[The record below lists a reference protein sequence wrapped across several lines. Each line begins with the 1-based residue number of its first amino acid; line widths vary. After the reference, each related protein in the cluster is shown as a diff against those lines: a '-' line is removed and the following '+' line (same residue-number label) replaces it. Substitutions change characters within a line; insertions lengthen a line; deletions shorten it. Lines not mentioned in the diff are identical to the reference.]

1 MPNAVELLAKLVGFR
16 SISRQSNLDLIDY
29 VETYLSGFGV
39 ASRRVYSADGARANL
54 YATIGPKDRGGIC
67 LSGHSD
73 VVPVEGQPWTSDPFT
88 LLERDGGRLYGRGTS
103 DMKGFLACV
112 LATVPHFVEHVT
124 DTPIHIAISYD
135 EEIGC
140 VGVRGLIEEL
150 AKDAAKPTGCIIGEP
165 TGMRVASAHK
175 GKSAYRCCV
184 RGLAGHSAA
193 PQLGVNAI
201 EYAAELVAFL
211 RNSGRALQTGDSRDA
226 RYDPPYSTVQT
237 GKIAGGVAVNV
248 VPDRCE
254 FDFEIRELPGED
266 GARVVGDLT
275 RFATDTLLPEMK
287 RVSADAAIELE
298 PLATYPGLKDD
309 ASSAALK
316 ALCGS
321 LLGDTGEMTLS
332 FGTEGGL
339 FQSIG
344 IPAVVC
350 GPGLISRA
358 HKADEYVTVEELK
371 DCLSFLERLVQAR

>member
-1 MPNAVELLAKLVGFR
+1 MPNAIELLAELVSFR
-16 SISRQSNLDLIDY
+16 TISRQSNLELIGY

-73 VVPVEGQPWTSDPFT
+73 VVPVEGQPWSSDPFV
-88 LLERDGGRLYGRGTS
+88 LVERDEGRLYGRGTS

-112 LATVPHFVEHVT
+112 LATVPHFVERVT
-124 DTPIHIAISYD
+124 DTPIHLAISYD

-150 AKDAAKPTGCIIGEP
+150 AQDAAKPTGCIIGEP

-201 EYAAELVAFL
+201 EYAAELVTFL
-211 RNSGRALQTGDSRDA
+211 RNSGRALQSGDSCDA

-237 GKIAGGVAVNV
+237 GKIDGGVAVNV
-248 VPDRCE
+248 VPDHCE

-266 GARVVGDLT
+266 GARVVDEFT
-275 RFATDTLLPEMK
+275 RYASSTLLPEMK
-287 RVSADAAIELE
+287 RVAADAAIELE
-298 PLATYPGLKDD
+298 PLSAYPGLKDD

-316 ALCGS
+316 ALCRN

-358 HKADEYVTVEELK
+358 HKADEYVTVDELK
-371 DCLSFLERLVQAR
+371 DCMSFLERLV